1 MIRRQKLKNI
11 CENCGECCLETE
23 MILSQQDIDIIVK
36 SYPNKIK
43 KQDIAFK
50 NKNDQFQLKNIDGH
64 CVFLNYSAKKCKI
77 YEFRPQGCRFYPLI
91 YDINKKKCLLDD
103 DCPRKEQFY
112 NTKQSLKITCSN
124 LKRFLEQQFTL
135 KID

>member
-1 MIRRQKLKNI
+1 
-11 CENCGECCLETE
+11 
-23 MILSQQDIDIIVK
+23 LSFEDIEL
-36 SYPNKIK
+36 IK
-43 KQDIAFK
+43 KNSIDNIGEGDFVFK
-50 NKNDQFQLKNIDGH
+50 NENEQFQLKNIDGH
-64 CVFLNYSAKKCKI
+64 CVFLNYSAKKCNI

-103 DCPRKEQFY
+103 DCPKKDQFY

>member
-1 MIRRQKLKNI
+1 MSNY
-11 CENCGECCLETE
+11 CENCGKCCIETE
-23 MILSQQDIDIIVK
+23 MILSFEDIEL
-36 SYPNKIK
+36 IK
-43 KQDIAFK
+43 KNSIDNIGEGDFVFK
-50 NKNDQFQLKNIDGH
+50 NENERFQLKNIDGH

-103 DCPRKEQFY
+103 DCPKKDQFY